1 MPLVAEGLTF
11 AGSEGLVSA
20 RRGGFF
26 GTLSAPPRILFEF
39 VWKQPRIGS
48 KVRWV
53 SPPFMGIPRSRH
65 KYLHDHR
72 RSRSRLHTGNGEAVD
87 AGPGKDQ
94 SPAGQCGSGEVGTA
108 NSERSTE
115 TAS

>member
-1 MPLVAEGLTF
+1 M
-11 AGSEGLVSA
+11 
-20 RRGGFF
+20 
-26 GTLSAPPRILFEF
+26 
-39 VWKQPRIGS
+39 WKQPRIGS
-48 KVRWV
+48 KARWV
-53 SPPFMGIPRSRH
+53 SPLFTSIPGSRH

-72 RSRSRLHTGNGEAVD
+72 GSRSRLHTGDGEAVD
-87 AGPGKDQ
+87 AGSGEDQ